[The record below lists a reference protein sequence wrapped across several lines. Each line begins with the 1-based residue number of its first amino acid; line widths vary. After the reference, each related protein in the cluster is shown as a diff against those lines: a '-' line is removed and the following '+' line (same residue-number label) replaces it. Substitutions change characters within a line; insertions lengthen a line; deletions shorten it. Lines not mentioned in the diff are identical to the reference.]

1 MKSQLAK
8 AARSSPT
15 LVEVWKRGLRG
26 FGTGTK
32 RVDDGKGEG
41 RGKMT
46 QPNDGRGREGEY
58 MREGG
63 QRDSNRE
70 AQQTNSTRAADRP
83 DRPSQGGYYNSHSN
97 SGGEEPP
104 AGSKRAKF
112 KGYLKAANELRQT
125 YQQQYASGWNN
136 RTSYLEEGDD
146 GPPGSYPD
154 AASVVRSGDEEMVLF
169 PSYARRHIKEKPKAK
184 PGTIQETEGR
194 DVRDSMGEGD
204 AEYWRQQWEK
214 YEEDNAVVDVD
225 VRGWVFSPHKGA
237 MTRKQRL
244 FITLARQ
251 LAGLPA
257 PAQNSPAGSD
267 QGSSDTSPHSHHRDR
282 AEARQRQR
290 DEDFVSKQA
299 ENILRKG
306 EAEAEAAGRGEYSES
321 PSKDAT
327 EDAVDGLQ
335 SRPGMP
341 NRKVSETDSLRRV
354 AASNA
359 AGNDDDPK
367 VKPIQKRASW
377 NQPADMNP
385 SELFTANAH
394 LMARLKPFISN
405 PLANTP
411 ISAFFYSESISR
423 QRTVHTDAYGHFA
436 LRAELDFVPTHVRIL
451 ASENLSATEEVLVTD
466 PNGVSV
472 ISDIDDTIKHSA
484 IGSGAREIFR
494 NAFIRELNDLTIEG
508 VQEWYSNLAK
518 MGVKF
523 HYVSNSPWQ
532 LYPVLTKFFAQAGL
546 PPGSFHLKQY
556 SGMMQ
561 GIFEPVAERKKGT
574 LDRIARD
581 FPQRRFIL
589 VGDSGEAD
597 LEVYLDFVQENPGR
611 VLGIFIRDVTTPIHQ
626 GFFDHG
632 MGHLAGNMSET
643 SLHSGNS
650 GSRFQ
655 QGRNRTD
662 DEEDDPDLKA
672 AIEASLKSVE
682 EEDKKRPSLPPK
694 RATEEKLIDFS
705 DDEPEPTKP
714 QSPPVSRSQ
723 IESQLPQ
730 TKRDSSASTKTTPP
744 VPLKPYTLRHATSQN
759 IDQQGGAKKKPPPP
773 PPSRRSTSTTLPN
786 QTAKTP
792 PSVPRA
798 SKPLAA
804 GQPAKANP
812 EDESYGQFAR
822 EKFASAYSHLPNVPW
837 NSTQNAA
844 PSSNNK
850 EGAESSKPETTMD
863 EEVVPPTLPKRP
875 ITSYPAAAAAFAS
888 TRVTNA
894 WQAYNSAGTQPGT
907 PGSLRAMSYTGQ
919 VGGGGQAQ
927 APVNKKVDMWNCR
940 WERAEGYCRHKG
952 VVLRTWR
959 VGSDVLEESR
969 RLVEKAEK
977 EDKRDA
983 EKRKERR

>member
-1 MKSQLAK
+1 MKRQLAT
-8 AARSSPT
+8 AARTSPT
-15 LVEVWKRGLRG
+15 LLEVFRRRFGRASRTLRVEN
-26 FGTGTK
+26 
-32 RVDDGKGEG
+32 GKGE
-41 RGKMT
+41 MT
-46 QPNDGRGREGEY
+46 ESNDGRGRDPS
-58 MREGG
+58 RPG
-63 QRDSNRE
+63 QSG
-70 AQQTNSTRAADRP
+70 Q
-83 DRPSQGGYYNSHSN
+83 YNSYTN
-97 SGGEEPP
+97 EPP
-104 AGSKRAKF
+104 EGSKRAKF

-154 AASVVRSGDEEMVLF
+154 AASVVRSGDEQMVLF
-169 PSYARRHIKEKPKAK
+169 PSYARRHIKEKPKAR
-184 PGTIQETEGR
+184 PGNVQETEGQGR

-257 PAQNSPAGSD
+257 PAQSSPAGSD
-267 QGSSDTSPHSHHRDR
+267 GSRDTSPQ
-282 AEARQRQR
+282 ARQRQK
-290 DEDFVSKQA
+290 DEEFVSKEA
-299 ENILRKG
+299 ESILRKG

-327 EDAVDGLQ
+327 DDAVDGRAG
-335 SRPGMP
+335 RPGIS

-359 AGNDDDPK
+359 AGNEDDPK
-367 VKPIQKRASW
+367 IRPIQKRASW
-377 NQPADMNP
+377 NQPADMTP

-411 ISAFFYSESISR
+411 ISAFFYNESISR

-611 VLGIFIRDVTTPIHQ
+611 VLGIFIRDVTTPVHQ

-632 MGHLAGNMSET
+632 MGHLAGNRSET

-655 QGRNRTD
+655 QGRNRVD

-682 EEDKKRPSLPPK
+682 EEDRKRPSLPP
-694 RATEEKLIDFS
+694 RRTTEEKLIDFS
-705 DDEPEPTKP
+705 DDEPELTKP
-714 QSPPVSRSQ
+714 QSNPSVRSQ
-723 IESQLPQ
+723 TKSQSSGS
-730 TKRDSSASTKTTPP
+730 KRDFSASTKTTPP
-744 VPLKPYTLRHATSQN
+744 VPRKPHTLRNASSQN
-759 IDQQGGAKKKPPPP
+759 LGQQGEVKKKPPPP
-773 PPSRRSTSTTLPN
+773 PPSRRSTSTTLPS
-786 QTAKTP
+786 QSTKTAP
-792 PSVPRA
+792 PVPHA
-798 SKPLAA
+798 SKPPAA
-804 GQPAKANP
+804 GQPPKANS
-812 EDESYGQFAR
+812 EDETYGQFAR
-822 EKFASAYSHLPNVPW
+822 EKFASAYAHLPNAPW
-837 NSTQNAA
+837 SSTQDAA
-844 PSSNNK
+844 PASNSK
-850 EGAESSKPETTMD
+850 GAGAESGKPEKSMD
-863 EEVVPPTLPKRP
+863 EDVVPPTLPKRP

-888 TRVTNA
+888 TRMTNA
-894 WQAYNSAGTQPGT
+894 WQAYNSAGSQPGT
-907 PGSLRAMSYTGQ
+907 PGSVRTVSYNGQ
-919 VGGGGQAQ
+919 MGAGMGQQAQ
-927 APVNKKVDMWNCR
+927 APANKRVDMWKSR

-959 VGSDVLEESR
+959 VGSDVIEESR
-969 RLVEKAEK
+969 RLVEKAER

-983 EKRKERR
+983 EKRRERR

>member
-1 MKSQLAK
+1 
-8 AARSSPT
+8 
-15 LVEVWKRGLRG
+15 
-26 FGTGTK
+26 
-32 RVDDGKGEG
+32 
-41 RGKMT
+41 MT
-46 QPNDGRGREGEY
+46 EPNDGRGRDPT
-58 MREGG
+58 RPG
-63 QRDSNRE
+63 QS
-70 AQQTNSTRAADRP
+70 
-83 DRPSQGGYYNSHSN
+83 GYYNSYNN

-112 KGYLKAANELRQT
+112 RGYLKAANELRQT

-146 GPPGSYPD
+146 GPAGSYPD
-154 AASVVRSGDEEMVLF
+154 AAAVVRSGDEQMVLF
-169 PSYARRHIKEKPKAK
+169 PSYARRHIKEKPKEK
-184 PGTIQETEGR
+184 SGTIQKAEGQGH

-257 PAQNSPAGSD
+257 PTQNSPAGSD
-267 QGSSDTSPHSHHRDR
+267 QGSRDTSPHSQHRER
-282 AEARQRQR
+282 VEARQRQR
-290 DEDFVSKQA
+290 DEDFVSKEA

-327 EDAVDGLQ
+327 DDVVDGRTG
-335 SRPGMP
+335 RPGIS
-341 NRKVSETDSLRRV
+341 NRKISESDSLRRV

-359 AGNDDDPK
+359 AGNEDDPK
-367 VKPIQKRASW
+367 IKPIQKRASW

-411 ISAFFYSESISR
+411 ISAFFYNESISR

-508 VQEWYSNLAK
+508 VQEWYSSLAK

-532 LYPVLTKFFAQAGL
+532 LYPVLTNFFAQAGL

-611 VLGIFIRDVTTPIHQ
+611 VLGIFIRDVTTPVHQ

-632 MGHLAGNMSET
+632 MGHLAGNRSET
-643 SLHSGNS
+643 SLHGGNS

-655 QGRNRTD
+655 QERSRV
-662 DEEDDPDLKA
+662 EEEEEEDPDLKA

-682 EEDKKRPSLPPK
+682 EEDRRRPSLPPRK
-694 RATEEKLIDFS
+694 PTEEKLIDFS
-705 DDEPEPTKP
+705 DEEREPAKP
-714 QSPPVSRSQ
+714 QTDSQ
-723 IESQLPQ
+723 FPQ
-730 TKRDSSASTKTTPP
+730 KKIDSSTSAKRTPP
-744 VPLKPYTLRHATSQN
+744 IPRKPNTLRTATSQSLE
-759 IDQQGGAKKKPPPP
+759 QQGEVKRKPPPP
-773 PPSRRSTSTTLPN
+773 PPSRRSTTSSMPLSSQTT
-786 QTAKTP
+786 KCP
-792 PSVPRA
+792 PPVPRA
-798 SKPLAA
+798 SKPPAT
-804 GQPAKANP
+804 GQPPKVNP
-812 EDESYGQFAR
+812 EDETYGQFAR
-822 EKFASAYSHLPNVPW
+822 EKFASAYAHLPNAPW
-837 NSTQNAA
+837 SSTQDAA
-844 PSSNNK
+844 PASNDK
-850 EGAESSKPETTMD
+850 EGVVGAVSGKVEKTMN
-863 EEVVPPTLPKRP
+863 EEVVPPSLPKRT

-888 TRVTNA
+888 TRVSNA
-894 WQAYNSAGTQPGT
+894 WQAYNSGASQPGT
-907 PGSLRAMSYTGQ
+907 PGSGRTMSYNGQ
-919 VGGGGQAQ
+919 MGAGVGQAQ
-927 APVNKKVDMWNCR
+927 APVNKRLDMWRSR

-952 VVLRTWR
+952 VVLMTWR

-969 RLVEKAEK
+969 RLVEKAER
-977 EDKRDA
+977 EDKKEA
-983 EKRKERR
+983 EKRREGW

>member
-1 MKSQLAK
+1 
-8 AARSSPT
+8 
-15 LVEVWKRGLRG
+15 
-26 FGTGTK
+26 
-32 RVDDGKGEG
+32 
-41 RGKMT
+41 MT
-46 QPNDGRGREGEY
+46 ESNDGRGRDPT
-58 MREGG
+58 RPG
-63 QRDSNRE
+63 QS
-70 AQQTNSTRAADRP
+70 
-83 DRPSQGGYYNSHSN
+83 GYYNSYNN

-112 KGYLKAANELRQT
+112 RGYLKAANELRQT

-146 GPPGSYPD
+146 GPAGTYPD
-154 AASVVRSGDEEMVLF
+154 AAAVVRSGDEQMVLF
-169 PSYARRHIKEKPKAK
+169 PSYARRHVKEKPKEK
-184 PGTIQETEGR
+184 PGAIKNTEGQGG
-194 DVRDSMGEGD
+194 DVRGSMGEGD

-257 PAQNSPAGSD
+257 PTQNSPAGSD
-267 QGSSDTSPHSHHRDR
+267 QGSRDTSPHSRHRER
-282 AEARQRQR
+282 AEARQRQK
-290 DEDFVSKQA
+290 DEDFVSKEA

-327 EDAVDGLQ
+327 EDAVDGQ
-335 SRPGMP
+335 TGRPGMS

-359 AGNDDDPK
+359 AGNEDDPK
-367 VKPIQKRASW
+367 IKPIQKRASW
-377 NQPADMNP
+377 NQPADMSS

-411 ISAFFYSESISR
+411 ISAFFYNDSISR
-423 QRTVHTDAYGHFA
+423 QQTVHTDAYGHFA

-494 NAFIRELNDLTIEG
+494 NAFIRELNDLTIDG
-508 VQEWYSNLAK
+508 VQEWYSSLAK

-532 LYPVLTKFFAQAGL
+532 LYPVLTTFFAQAGL

-611 VLGIFIRDVTTPIHQ
+611 VLGIFIRDVTTPIQQ

-632 MGHLAGNMSET
+632 MGHLAGNRSET
-643 SLHSGNS
+643 SLHSGSS

-655 QGRNRTD
+655 QGRSRVE
-662 DEEDDPDLKA
+662 DEEEDRDLKA

-682 EEDKKRPSLPPK
+682 EEERRRPSLPP
-694 RATEEKLIDFS
+694 RRPTEEKLIDFS
-705 DDEPEPTKP
+705 DEEPVSTKP
-714 QSPPVSRSQ
+714 QTDPQFPPSKVDSPASA
-723 IESQLPQ
+723 
-730 TKRDSSASTKTTPP
+730 KRTPP
-744 VPLKPYTLRHATSQN
+744 VPRKPNTLRNTTSQN
-759 IDQQGGAKKKPPPP
+759 LAQQGGVTKKTPPP
-773 PPSRRSTSTTLPN
+773 PPSRRSTTSSTTLSN
-786 QTAKTP
+786 QATKSP
-792 PSVPRA
+792 PPVPRA
-798 SKPLAA
+798 SKPSGT
-804 GQPAKANP
+804 GQPPKLNA
-812 EDESYGQFAR
+812 EDETYGEFAR
-822 EKFASAYSHLPNVPW
+822 EKFASAYAHLPNAPW
-837 NSTQNAA
+837 NSTQQDFASASNA
-844 PSSNNK
+844 N
-850 EGAESSKPETTMD
+850 EGGESGRPEKTMD
-863 EEVVPPTLPKRP
+863 EEVVAPTLPRRT

-894 WQAYNSAGTQPGT
+894 WQAYNSAASQPGT
-907 PGSLRAMSYTGQ
+907 PGSGRTMSYNGQ
-919 VGGGGQAQ
+919 MGAGMGQQAQ
-927 APVNKKVDMWNCR
+927 APVNKRVDMWKAR

-969 RLVEKAEK
+969 SLVEKATK
-977 EDKRDA
+977 EDKREA
-983 EKRKERR
+983 EKRRERR

>member
-1 MKSQLAK
+1 MKRQLAK
-8 AARSSPT
+8 AARTSPT
-15 LVEVWKRGLRG
+15 LLEVFRRRLGSRARKLRLE
-26 FGTGTK
+26 
-32 RVDDGKGEG
+32 DGKGE
-41 RGKMT
+41 RAGKMT
-46 QPNDGRGREGEY
+46 EPNDGRGRDPA
-58 MREGG
+58 RPG
-63 QRDSNRE
+63 QS
-70 AQQTNSTRAADRP
+70 
-83 DRPSQGGYYNSHSN
+83 GYYNSYNN

-112 KGYLKAANELRQT
+112 RGYLKAANELRQT

-136 RTSYLEEGDD
+136 RTSYLEDGDD

-154 AASVVRSGDEEMVLF
+154 ATAVVRSGDEQMVLF
-169 PSYARRHIKEKPKAK
+169 PSYARKHIKEKPKEK
-184 PGTIQETEGR
+184 PGTIQKAEGQGH
-194 DVRDSMGEGD
+194 DVRDSMGDDD

-257 PAQNSPAGSD
+257 PVQNSPAGGD
-267 QGSSDTSPHSHHRDR
+267 QGSRDTSPHSQLRER
-282 AEARQRQR
+282 AETRQRQK
-290 DEDFVSKQA
+290 DEDFVSKEA

-327 EDAVDGLQ
+327 DDAVDGQ
-335 SRPGMP
+335 QGRPGIA
-341 NRKVSETDSLRRV
+341 NRKASETDSLRRV

-359 AGNDDDPK
+359 AGSEDDPK
-367 VKPIQKRASW
+367 IKPIQNRASW

-411 ISAFFYSESISR
+411 ISAFFYNESISR

-451 ASENLSATEEVLVTD
+451 ASESLSATEEVLVTA

-508 VQEWYSNLAK
+508 VQEWYSNLAE

-532 LYPVLTKFFAQAGL
+532 LYPVLTNFFAQAGL

-611 VLGIFIRDVTTPIHQ
+611 VLGIFIRDVTTPVHQ

-632 MGHLAGNMSET
+632 MGHLAGNRSET
-643 SLHSGNS
+643 SLYSTS

-655 QGRNRTD
+655 QGRSRVE

-682 EEDKKRPSLPPK
+682 EEDKRRPSLPPR

-705 DDEPEPTKP
+705 DEEPGPKT
-714 QSPPVSRSQ
+714 RHT
-723 IESQLPQ
+723 ESQFSQ
-730 TKRDSSASTKTTPP
+730 TKGDSFSTAKKTPP
-744 VPLKPYTLRHATSQN
+744 VPRKPNTLRNATSQN
-759 IDQQGGAKKKPPPP
+759 LEQQGGVKKKPPPP
-773 PPSRRSTSTTLPN
+773 PPSRRSTSSSMAPPN
-786 QTAKTP
+786 RGTKSP
-792 PSVPRA
+792 PPVPRA
-798 SKPLAA
+798 SKPPVA
-804 GQPAKANP
+804 GQPPKANP
-812 EDESYGQFAR
+812 EDETYGQFAR
-822 EKFASAYSHLPNVPW
+822 EKFASAYAHLPNAPW
-837 NSTQNAA
+837 SSIQDAA
-844 PSSNNK
+844 PLSNKK
-850 EGAESSKPETTMD
+850 EEGGVESGKVGKTMD
-863 EEVVPPTLPKRP
+863 EEVVPPTLPKRT

-894 WQAYNSAGTQPGT
+894 WQAYNSGGSQPGT
-907 PGSLRAMSYTGQ
+907 PGSGRTMSYNGQ
-919 VGGGGQAQ
+919 MGAGVGQAQ
-927 APVNKKVDMWNCR
+927 APVNKRVDMWKSR

-959 VGSDVLEESR
+959 VGGDVLEESR
-969 RLVEKAEK
+969 RLVEKAER
-977 EDKRDA
+977 EDKREA
-983 EKRKERR
+983 ERKREKR